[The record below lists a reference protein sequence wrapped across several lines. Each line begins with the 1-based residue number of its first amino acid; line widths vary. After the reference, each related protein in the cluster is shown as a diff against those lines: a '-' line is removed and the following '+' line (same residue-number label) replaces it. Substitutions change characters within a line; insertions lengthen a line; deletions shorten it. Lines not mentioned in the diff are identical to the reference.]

1 MPPVIYWYFNQDY
14 RGTVENYFTVNDD
27 EDDLIIP
34 YSCISIKLP
43 NNKKFHI
50 FYIYVLED
58 DIDAICTHITSTD
71 DMSDI
76 TNITHQ
82 IHSKINGHG
91 IFKVTGMTS
100 GYRQTGS
107 YGDPVKIT
115 NTDVDNFAYDSET
128 HYPAS
133 VIVIDNDYNILDDYI
148 LSISPPS

>member
-1 MPPVIYWYFNQDY
+1 MSPVIYWYFHQDY
-14 RGTVENYFTVNDD
+14 RGTVENYFTVND

-34 YSCISIKLP
+34 YSINIKLP
-43 NNKKFHI
+43 NNDKKFHI

-58 DIDAICTHITSTD
+58 DIDATCTHITSTD
-71 DMSDI
+71 DQSDI

-91 IFKVTGMTS
+91 VFKVTGMTP

-115 NTDVDNFAYDSET
+115 NIDVDNFTCDTEN

-148 LSISPPS
+148 LSINPSS